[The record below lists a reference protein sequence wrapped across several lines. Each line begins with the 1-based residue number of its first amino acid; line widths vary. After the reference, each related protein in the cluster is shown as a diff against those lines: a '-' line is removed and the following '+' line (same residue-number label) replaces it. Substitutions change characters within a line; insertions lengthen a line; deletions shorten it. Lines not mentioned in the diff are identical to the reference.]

1 VIRHLVATTLVATA
15 TGLLVGVS
23 PAGAFELRVTPTP
36 DRSGTVP
43 LEGAVLAGERYIVA
57 VPDAG
62 ATRVRF
68 YLDDPGRARN
78 PIKLENNPPWDFAGS
93 APNGTPLPYDTTRLS
108 DGSHNITA
116 AIEKTGGGTDVIT
129 ATFAVQNSVPQPP
142 DQVHLAWVGDP
153 STTFTVAWRTR
164 ATINPSTVEYRET
177 GTSEWLTTE
186 GGPRPSGTVGVLRQ
200 ATVTGLRPSTAYEY
214 RVRGD
219 GDMWSDTFT
228 TRTAPPPGP
237 ADFDAVYFADT
248 GLIGRTD
255 GLATGT
261 RQAVDEIAALR
272 PLVALPGGDYAYFDT
287 DKRFGTLERTIDA
300 WFNQVQPIAASTPL
314 MPTYG
319 NHEVLL
325 GEGFLPWSQ
334 RFPTPPGFD
343 GQREYSFDIGEVHF
357 VSITAVQ
364 ETTALSPATVAWIEQ
379 DIAAANARGM
389 RWVVPY
395 FHVPPFADGFSH
407 PSNLALRNQLGPLFE
422 RLGVKLVLTSHDQSY
437 ERTYPLRDMPAANT
451 PTSRAKSCYLP
462 DEGTTWVKTSP
473 AGKLSNK
480 NGNFS
485 LFRTHPQQ
493 SYIAVRDDTRHHFT
507 RLRFFS
513 SGSFRVET
521 FGFARDGAP
530 LELVDSFTYSV
541 GGCAPEFVFA
551 RDATAMSAT
560 RDGLA
565 VTQTLQ
571 VDTSDGQSTSFTASD
586 DASWLSIEPSDGQA
600 PGQLTLR
607 VDPQGLAQGAYDATV
622 TVTAPGYAPATH
634 SVKLTV
640 IDPAEPHR
648 LMVSASANRANPVP
662 LAGRA
667 VSGSI
672 YVFVAP
678 ESNASRVR
686 FWLDNPPMT
695 GTPRRSENNPPWDF
709 AGGTVATATPFNAA
723 SLTPGTHTI
732 SALIDLAGGGTER
745 IHASFTR

>member
-1 VIRHLVATTLVATA
+1 VIRLVATA
-15 TGLLVGVS
+15 VAAAATGLLLGVA
-23 PAGAFELRVTPTP
+23 PAGAFELRVTTSP

-43 LEGAVLAGERYIVA
+43 LQGAVLAGERYIVA
-57 VPDAG
+57 VPNAG

-68 YLDDPGRARN
+68 YLDDPGRTRS
-78 PIKLENNPPWDFAGS
+78 PIKIENNPPWDFSGS
-93 APNGTPLPYDTTRLS
+93 ASDGTPLPYDTANLS
-108 DGSHNITA
+108 DGSHSVTA
-116 AIEKTGGGTDVIT
+116 AIEKTGGGTDVIS
-129 ATFAVQNSVPQPP
+129 ATFTAQNSVPQPP
-142 DQVHLAWVGDP
+142 DQVHLAWVDDP
-153 STTFTVAWRTR
+153 STTLTVAWRTR
-164 ATINPSTVEYRET
+164 GTLNPSTVEYRQA
-177 GTSEWLTTE
+177 GASEWLTTV
-186 GGPRPSGTVGVLRQ
+186 GGPRPSGTTGVLRE
-200 ATVTGLRPSTAYEY
+200 ATLTGLRPSTAYEY
-214 RVRGD
+214 RLRGD
-219 GDMWSDTFT
+219 GDTWSDVFT

-261 RQAVDEIAALR
+261 RQARDEIAALR
-272 PLVALPGGDYAYFDT
+272 PLVALPGGDYAYFETDT
-287 DKRFGTLERTIDA
+287 RFGTLERTIDA
-300 WFNQVQPIAASTPL
+300 WFNQVQPIATSTPM

-343 GQREYSFDIGEVHF
+343 GRREYSFDIGDVHF
-357 VSITAVQ
+357 VSITAVA
-364 ETTALSPATVAWIEQ
+364 ETTALSAATVAWIEQ

-407 PSNLALRNQLGPLFE
+407 PSNIALRNQLGPLFE

-437 ERTYPLRDMPAANT
+437 ERTYPLRDVPATNT
-451 PTSRAKSCYLP
+451 PTSRSKSCYLP

-485 LFRTHPQQ
+485 LFRTNPQQ
-493 SYIAVRDDTRHHFT
+493 PYIAVRDDTQHHFT
-507 RLRFFS
+507 RVRFFA

-530 LELVDSFTYSV
+530 MQLVDSFTYSV
-541 GGCAPEFVFA
+541 AGCPPELVFA
-551 RDATAMSAT
+551 RDATVMTAARGGS
-560 RDGLA
+560 L

-571 VDTSDGQSTSFTASD
+571 LGTTDGQSTSFTATD
-586 DASWLSIEPSDGQA
+586 DAPWLSAEPADGQA

-607 VDPQGLAQGAYDATV
+607 VDPQGLAAGIYNATV
-622 TVTAPGYAPATH
+622 SVTAPGYSPARH
-634 SVKLTV
+634 PVKLNVT
-640 IDPAEPHR
+640 DPHQI
-648 LMVSASANRANPVP
+648 MVSTSANRANPVP
-662 LAGRA
+662 LAGRT
-667 VSGSI
+667 VSGTI

-678 ESNASRVR
+678 ESGASRVR
-686 FWLDNPPMT
+686 FWLDNPAMT
-695 GTPRRSENNPPWDF
+695 GTPRQSEGNPPWDF
-709 AGGTVATATPFNAA
+709 AGGTVPTANPLNTS
-723 SLTPGTHTI
+723 SLSPGTHTI
-732 SALIDLAGGGTER
+732 SALIDLVGGGTVP